1 MTDICQMGASELVAR
16 YRNRELSPVEATRAA
31 LDRIAALDG
40 TYNAFCV
47 LDAARALADAEA
59 SEARWA
65 KGEPLG
71 LVDGV
76 PTTVKDLILA
86 KGWPTLRGSRAID
99 PDQAWDEDGPPV
111 ARLRAHGA
119 VLLGKTCTPEFG
131 WKGVTDSPLT
141 GVTRNPWDAKL
152 TPGGSSGGAAAAC
165 ALGMGAIHIATDGG
179 GSIRIPAGFC
189 GLFGIKPTFGIV
201 PVHPHS
207 PAGTLWHQGPISRSV
222 ADAGLVL
229 TVISEADARDWY
241 ALPPRGIDYRQG
253 LDDGIRGLR
262 IAYSPT
268 LGNAKVD
275 AEVAEVAARAVQGF
289 ADLGAEITEVA
300 QVFDDPLP
308 TMIELWS
315 VALALGIDGMPEA
328 KRALMEPP
336 ILEIAAGGEA
346 LGAVAYRKA
355 ERAREALGQR
365 MARFHADYDLLVT
378 PQLPLTAFE
387 AGVEV
392 PPGRGMTRWWEWSPF
407 TYPFNLTQ
415 QPAATLPCGLAAN
428 GLPVAMQ
435 VVGRKFDEA
444 TVLRACRAFEAAHPF
459 SLPPQP

>member
-1 MTDICQMGASELVAR
+1 MTDICMMGARELVAR
-16 YRNRELSPVEATRAA
+16 YRTRELSPVEATQAA
-31 LDRIAALDG
+31 LDRIEALDG

-47 LDAARALADAEA
+47 VDAERALADARA
-59 SEARWA
+59 AEARWA

-71 LVDGV
+71 LIDGV
-76 PTTVKDLILA
+76 PATVKDLILA
-86 KGWPTLRGSRAID
+86 KGWPTLRGSRAIEA
-99 PDQAWDEDGPPV
+99 DQAWDEDGPPV

-141 GVTRNPWDAKL
+141 GVTRNPWNPEL

-189 GLFGIKPTFGIV
+189 GLFGHKPTFGIV

-222 ADAGLVL
+222 ADAALVL
-229 TVISEADARDWY
+229 TVIAEPDARDWY
-241 ALPPRGIDYRQG
+241 ALPPRALDYRQG

-268 LGNAKVD
+268 LGYAKVD
-275 AEVAEVAARAVQGF
+275 AEVAEAVARAAQGF
-289 ADLGAEITEVA
+289 TDLGAEVTEVA
-300 QVFDDPLP
+300 QVFDDPLTP
-308 TMIELWS
+308 MIELWS
-315 VALALGIDGMPEA
+315 VALALGIDGMSDE
-328 KRALMEPP
+328 KRALMDPP
-336 ILEIAAGGEA
+336 ILEIAARGEA

-355 ERAREALGQR
+355 ERAREALGRR
-365 MARFHADYDLLVT
+365 MARFHQDYDLLVT

-387 AGVEV
+387 AGHEV

-415 QPAATLPCGLAAN
+415 QPAATLPCGLAG

-435 VVGRKFDEA
+435 VVGAKFDDA
-444 TVLRACRAFEAAHPF
+444 TVLRACRAFEAAFPF
-459 SLPPQP
+459 PLPPQP

>member
-1 MTDICQMGASELVAR
+1 MYGAAELVAR
-16 YRNRELSPVEATRAA
+16 YRARELSPVEVTRAV
-31 LDRIAALDG
+31 LERIEAVGA

-47 LDAARALADAEA
+47 LDAERALAAARE

-65 KGEPLG
+65 GGEPKG

-76 PTTVKDLILA
+76 PATVKDLILA

-119 VLLGKTCTPEFG
+119 VLLGKTTTPEFG

-141 GVTRNPWDAKL
+141 GITRNPWDAKL

-165 ALGMGAIHIATDGG
+165 ALGMGTIHIATDGG

-189 GLFGIKPTFGIV
+189 GLFGHKPTFGTV

-222 ADAGLVL
+222 ADAALIL
-229 TVISEADARDWY
+229 TVISEPDARDWY
-241 ALPPRGIDYRQG
+241 ALPPRGLDYRHR
-253 LDDGIRGLR
+253 LDDGARGLR

-268 LGNAKVD
+268 LGYAKVD
-275 AEVAEVAARAVQGF
+275 PEVADVVAGAVRGF
-289 ADLGAEITEVA
+289 EGLGAEVEEVA
-300 QVFDDPLP
+300 HLFDDPLE
-308 TMIELWS
+308 TMIDLWS
-315 VALALGIDGMPEA
+315 VALALGIDGIGEA
-328 KRALMEPP
+328 RRALMDPP
-336 ILEIAAGGEA
+336 ILEIAARGQA

-355 ERAREALGQR
+355 ERAREALGQH

-387 AGVEV
+387 VGHEV
-392 PPGRGMTRWWEWSPF
+392 PPGRGMRRWWEWSPF

-415 QPAATLPCGLAAN
+415 QPAATLPCGMAG

-435 VVGRKFDEA
+435 VVGAKFADA
-444 TVLRACRAFEAAHPF
+444 TVLRACRAYEAAHPF
-459 SLPPQP
+459 ALPPLP

>member
-1 MTDICQMGASELVAR
+1 MYGAAELVAR
-16 YRNRELSPVEATRAA
+16 YRSRELSPVEVTRAV
-31 LDRIAALDG
+31 LERIEAVGA

-47 LDAARALADAEA
+47 LDAERALAAARE

-65 KGEPLG
+65 GGEPKG

-76 PTTVKDLILA
+76 PATVKDLILA

-119 VLLGKTCTPEFG
+119 VLLGKTTTPEFG

-141 GVTRNPWDAKL
+141 GITRNPWNPEL

-189 GLFGIKPTFGIV
+189 GLFGHKPTFGTV

-222 ADAGLVL
+222 ADAALIL
-229 TVISEADARDWY
+229 TVISEPDARDWY
-241 ALPPRGIDYRQG
+241 ALPPQGLDYRHG
-253 LDDGIRGLR
+253 LDDGVRGLR

-268 LGNAKVD
+268 LGYAKVD
-275 AEVAEVAARAVQGF
+275 PEVADVVAAAVRGF
-289 ADLGAEITEVA
+289 EGLGAEVEEVA
-300 QVFDDPLP
+300 HLFDDPLE
-308 TMIELWS
+308 TMIDLWS
-315 VALALGIDGMPEA
+315 VALALGIDGIGEA
-328 KRALMEPP
+328 RRALMDPP
-336 ILEIAAGGEA
+336 ILEIAARGQA

-355 ERAREALGQR
+355 ERAREALGQH

-387 AGVEV
+387 VGHEV
-392 PPGRGMTRWWEWSPF
+392 PPGRGMRRWWEWSPF

-415 QPAATLPCGLAAN
+415 QPAATLPCGMAG

-435 VVGRKFDEA
+435 VVGAKFADA
-444 TVLRACRAFEAAHPF
+444 TVLRACRAYEAAHPF
-459 SLPPQP
+459 PLPPLP